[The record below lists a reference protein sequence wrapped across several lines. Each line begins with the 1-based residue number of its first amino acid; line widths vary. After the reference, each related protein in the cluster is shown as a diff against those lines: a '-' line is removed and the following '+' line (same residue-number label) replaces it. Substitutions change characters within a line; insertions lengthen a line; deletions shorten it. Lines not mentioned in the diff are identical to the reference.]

1 VSYLVPTVIE
11 QTSRGER
18 SFDLYSRL
26 LADRVVFLGTEIDD
40 TSANLVIGQLLHL
53 ESQDDERDIQLYI
66 NSPGGSVTAGF
77 GIYDTMQ
84 FIAPDVSTICV
95 GQAASWAAVLLAAGA
110 PGKRLALPNARVL
123 IHQPHGG
130 AQGQA
135 TDMEIQMEEMR
146 LARRRIEELLAHHT
160 GQDRARIAR
169 DIERDYIVRGD
180 EAVAYG
186 LVDDV
191 IANRERVD
199 QRLRPGYRPA
209 GGGPTD
215 PADPADPADQTEGS
229 AGGAGDP
236 DDGPAP
242 A

>member
-1 VSYLVPTVIE
+1 MSYLVPTVIE

-26 LADRVVFLGTEIDD
+26 LADRVVFLGSEIND

-84 FIAPDVSTICV
+84 FIGPDVSTICV

-130 AQGQA
+130 AQGQT
-135 TDMEIQMEEMR
+135 TDLEIQVEEIR
-146 LARRRIEELLAHHT
+146 LARQRIEELLSFHT
-160 GQDRARIAR
+160 GQDKDRIAQ

-180 EAVAYG
+180 DAVAYG
-186 LVDDV
+186 LVDEV
-191 IANRERVD
+191 IPRR
-199 QRLRPGYRPA
+199 RLQDRARRPGYLS
-209 GGGPTD
+209 PT
-215 PADPADPADQTEGS
+215 A
-229 AGGAGDP
+229 
-236 DDGPAP
+236 GPAAENGDHGAEP
-242 A
+242 QDVEADAEETDRVEG